1 MGVLVWCDANT
12 LLCRIS
18 DLIKFVIEDF
28 TGEKEIYTGRSLTP
42 RVIARK

>member
-1 MGVLVWCDANT
+1 MWVCWYGVM
-12 LLCRIS
+12 LCRIS

-28 TGEKEIYTGRSLTP
+28 TGEKEMYTGRSLTP